1 MFVINSDC
9 DGTQYDVVGLAVC
22 QPCEAV
28 DHIILIVIRVCFY
41 IIIGDGETSEKKSG
55 LSTATIGIA
64 VAIIAAIVVISIV
77 IALGIFYL
85 RKKKYTPE

>member
-1 MFVINSDC
+1 MCYSAYVF
-9 DGTQYDVVGLAVC
+9 TWLL
-22 QPCEAV
+22 P
-28 DHIILIVIRVCFY
+28 
-41 IIIGDGETSEKKSG
+41 GDGETGEKKSG

-64 VAIIAAIVVISIV
+64 VAIIAAIIVISIV